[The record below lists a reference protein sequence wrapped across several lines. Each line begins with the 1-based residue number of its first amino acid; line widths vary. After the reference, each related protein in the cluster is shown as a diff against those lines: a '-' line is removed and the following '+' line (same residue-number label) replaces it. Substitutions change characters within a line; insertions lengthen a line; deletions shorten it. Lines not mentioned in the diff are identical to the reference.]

1 MPAYKLNCPV
11 CENEIEIPKEAKEG
25 KRLTCQNCFAQ
36 LALYKYKGEKLLAC
50 AFCKEPLFDPEQC
63 EGCERRREKKKII
76 EEGRL

>member
-11 CENEIEIPKEAKEG
+11 CENEIEISEGAKEG

-36 LALYKYKGEKLLAC
+36 LALYKYKGKKLLAC